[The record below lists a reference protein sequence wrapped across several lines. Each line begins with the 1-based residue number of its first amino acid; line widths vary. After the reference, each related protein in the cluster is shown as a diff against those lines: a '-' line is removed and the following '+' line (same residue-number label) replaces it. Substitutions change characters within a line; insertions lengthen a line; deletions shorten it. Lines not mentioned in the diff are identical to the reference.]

1 MTNQENT
8 INTLRQLL
16 AHVRLELRHAE
27 IDSAELDTRLLVQH
41 YTGFTLTDFVIR
53 ADASVPHSVLEDVFA
68 AVQRRLTGEPVHRI
82 IGEREFYGL
91 NFKLNTDTLEPRP
104 DTEALIGLVLPF
116 LQQQVVQKSFTDF
129 IDMGTGTGA
138 IAITLLHEVHE
149 ARGVAVDIAAGALQ
163 AARVNAKAAGV
174 SSRIAVLQ
182 SDWFDAVRGKYD
194 LIVSNPPYI
203 PARIVLELDKG
214 VKDFDPRRALDGGE
228 DGLNFYRS
236 LAAKGAD
243 YLHDNGVIAIEI
255 GAGQATDIEAIFAE
269 HGFKLTGD
277 AEDLGG
283 HKRALSFQR

>member
-1 MTNQENT
+1 M
-8 INTLRQLL
+8 NTLGQLL
-16 AHVRLELRHAE
+16 AHVRLELRQAE
-27 IDSAELDTRLLVQH
+27 IDSAELDARLLVQH
-41 YTGFTLTDFVIR
+41 YTGATLTDFVTR
-53 ADASVPHSVLEDVFA
+53 SDAALEQA
-68 AVQRRLTGEPVHRI
+68 AVQNVLAALQRRLTGEPVHRI

-91 NFKLNTDTLEPRP
+91 NFKLNADTLEPRP

-116 LQQQVVQKSFTDF
+116 LQQKVAEKSFVDL

-138 IAITLLHEVHE
+138 IAVTLLHEVQQ

-163 AARVNAKAAGV
+163 AARINAKGAGV
-174 SSRIAVLQ
+174 SSRLAVLQ
-182 SDWFDAVRGKYD
+182 SDWFEAVRGKYD

-203 PARIVLELDKG
+203 PAKIVLELDKG

-236 LAAKGAD
+236 LAARSAD
-243 YLHDNGVIAIEI
+243 YLHDQGMIAIEI
-255 GAGQATDIEAIFAE
+255 GAGQAPDIEAIFAE
-269 HGFKLTGD
+269 HGLRLTGE

>member
-1 MTNQENT
+1 M
-8 INTLRQLL
+8 NTLGQLL
-16 AHVRLELRHAE
+16 AHVRLELRQAE
-27 IDSAELDTRLLVQH
+27 IDSAELDARLLVQH
-41 YTGFTLTDFVIR
+41 YTGATLTDFVTR
-53 ADASVPHSVLEDVFA
+53 SDAALEQA
-68 AVQRRLTGEPVHRI
+68 AVENVLAALQRGLTGEPVHRI

-91 NFKLNTDTLEPRP
+91 NFKLNADTLEPRP

-116 LQQQVVQKSFTDF
+116 LQQKVAEKSFVDL

-138 IAITLLHEVHE
+138 IAVTLLHEVQQ

-163 AARVNAKAAGV
+163 AARINAKGAGV
-174 SSRIAVLQ
+174 SSRLAVLQ
-182 SDWFDAVRGKYD
+182 SDWFEAVRGKYD

-203 PARIVLELDKG
+203 PAKIVLELDKG

-236 LAAKGAD
+236 LAARSAD
-243 YLHDNGVIAIEI
+243 YLHDQGMIAIEI
-255 GAGQATDIEAIFAE
+255 GAGQAPDIEAIFAE
-269 HGFKLTGD
+269 HGLRLTGE

>member
-8 INTLRQLL
+8 INTLGQLL
-16 AHVRLELRHAE
+16 AHVRLELRQAE
-27 IDSAELDTRLLVQH
+27 IDSAELDARLLVQH
-41 YTGFTLTDFVIR
+41 YTGYTLRDFVTR
-53 ADASVPHSVLEDVFA
+53 TDAVVAQECIGDVFA

-91 NFKLNTDTLEPRP
+91 NFKLNADTLEPRP

-116 LQQQVVQKSFTDF
+116 LQQQVAQKHFVDL

-138 IAITLLHEVHE
+138 IVITLLHEVQQ

-163 AARVNAKAAGV
+163 AARINAKEAGV
-174 SSRIAVLQ
+174 SSRLAVLQ

-203 PARIVLELDKG
+203 PAKIVLELDKG
-214 VKDFDPRRALDGGE
+214 VKDFDPHRALDGGK

-236 LAAKGAD
+236 LAAQSAA
-243 YLHDNGVIAIEI
+243 YLHDNGMIAIEI
-255 GAGQATDIEAIFAE
+255 GAGQAPDIEAIFAE
-269 HGFKLTGD
+269 CGFRLTGE